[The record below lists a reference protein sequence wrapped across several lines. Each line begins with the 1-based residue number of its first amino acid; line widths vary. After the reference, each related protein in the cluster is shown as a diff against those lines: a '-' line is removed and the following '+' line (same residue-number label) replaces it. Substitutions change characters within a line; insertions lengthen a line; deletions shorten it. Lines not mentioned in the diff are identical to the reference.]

1 MPMAPLEQTPEAQD
15 SRTCAQPPFAP
26 NTPGAKPRSPR
37 EAERRQEPAQRSAG
51 GGREAATSR
60 LRAAGHP
67 PARRPASRPRRPAA
81 QPPQGLGRIARAA
94 WPRRAKA
101 GANTLPAEG
110 AALGGAGTSPHLGN
124 DAHPLRHTLAH
135 AGQPLRGPHAL
146 LAPSCPPP
154 CPRWRAPKAV
164 GEGNGRG
171 WGGREAGSRYLRSC
185 PGCGSR
191 GSAAKRWGIFGPA
204 SPSPPGRQE
213 VV

>member
-1 MPMAPLEQTPEAQD
+1 MPVASLEQTPEAQD

-94 WPRRAKA
+94 WPRRAP
-101 GANTLPAEG
+101 TR
-110 AALGGAGTSPHLGN
+110 S
-124 DAHPLRHTLAH
+124 PLRGPPLAGPAPLHTSATTLSPSITPSPH
-135 AGQPLRGPHAL
+135 AGQPPRGPHAL

-164 GEGNGRG
+164 GEGNGRR